1 MQLILR
7 IGLSISYGIIVEA
20 LFTGILRIGLSISYH
35 SGSIIHRHPTEDDFL
50 SLNIINKLNKKFLL
64 WYY

>member
-20 LFTGILRIGLSISYH
+20 LFTGILRIGLSISY
-35 SGSIIHRHPTEDDFL
+35 GIIVEALFTGTQLKMIFYH
-50 SLNIINKLNKKFLL
+50 
-64 WYY
+64 